1 MIPLLFCF
9 IIDIGDFMF
18 SINQEFKSEIE
29 VERSTFI
36 SYLIPIKNEENAKEC
51 LLKLRKDNPK
61 ARHICYAFC
70 LEGNYKSSDDGE
82 PKGTAGRPLQE
93 LLERREL
100 NNVLLAVV
108 RYFGGTLLGAG
119 RLLRTYVDA
128 GIKVIDNAKLLKLQK
143 YYVYKVQINH
153 SQYDLIRKFCTQ
165 NNVLYENVTFDESIL
180 LELYSESDIINVVK
194 SFFNGNIKIEQ
205 NGFKILLK

>member
-143 YYVYKVQINH
+143 YYFYKVQINH